1 MKVLLV
7 ASDKAEL
14 KPFGDECIKIVS
26 GVGPILAAAAAA
38 YAIAEYK
45 PDVVFSV
52 GSAGSMGK
60 LKIGDVAS
68 FAKVITPDS
77 DLSAFHLSPG
87 STLLPSR
94 ASLSAIA
101 LDGSSSL
108 VLSSSGRFA
117 SERSSLS
124 DAADMEAYG
133 VALSAYLRKIPC
145 YAVKLITDIVG
156 EKITLG
162 DYGYNLRTMRE
173 AMAAKVD
180 GILRGL

>member
-77 DLSAFHLSPG
+77 DLSAFHLPPG

-133 VALSAYLRKIPC
+133 VALSSSLKGIPC
-145 YAVKLITDIVG
+145 YAVKIITDLIGNHVN
-156 EKITLG
+156 LG
-162 DYGYNLRTMRE
+162 TYGYTLRQLRILLPE
-173 AMAAKVD
+173 KVEEV
-180 GILRGL
+180 LSAL